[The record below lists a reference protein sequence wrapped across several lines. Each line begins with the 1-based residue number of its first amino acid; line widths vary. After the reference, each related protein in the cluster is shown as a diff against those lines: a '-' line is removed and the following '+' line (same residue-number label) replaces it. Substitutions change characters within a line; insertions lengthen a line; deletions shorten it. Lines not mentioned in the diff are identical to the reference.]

1 VALPAEHG
9 SWSFWL
15 EPVLLGLLLAPAI
28 AGLWLAL
35 ASFGVFLSRQPFK
48 VAWADRQ
55 RGRRFQRTRLAERFV
70 VIYGVVTLLA
80 LAAAVT
86 AAQTV
91 DMLLPLLIVVPLVVV
106 QLYFDLRH
114 ESRHW
119 LPETLGPVI
128 LSATAASI
136 ALAGGW
142 SQVPALALSGIM
154 VSRAVPTVFYV
165 RARLR
170 LEKGQPVSPAL
181 STLLHVL
188 AVLAVFGL
196 MLAQLAPALSVLAA
210 LILLARAVYGLSP
223 FRRPAQPKHIGIQ
236 EIVFGL
242 VTVTMAVVGF
252 RLA

>member
-1 VALPAEHG
+1 MALPAEHG
-9 SWSFWL
+9 GWSFWL
-15 EPVLLGLLLAPAI
+15 EPILLGLLLAPTI

-48 VAWADRQ
+48 IAWADRQ
-55 RGRRFQRTRLAERFV
+55 RGRRFQRTRLAERFL
-70 VIYGVVTLLA
+70 VIYGAVTLLA

-91 DMLLPLLIVVPLVVV
+91 DMLLPLLAVAPLVIV

-128 LSATAASI
+128 LAATAASI

-142 SQVPALALSGIM
+142 SLVPALALSGIM

-170 LEKGQPVSPAL
+170 LEKGQPVSSAL

-188 AVLAVFGL
+188 AVFAVLGL

-210 LILLARAVYGLSP
+210 LILLARAVYGLSS

-242 VTVTMAVVGF
+242 VTVTMAVIGF
-252 RLA
+252 RLS